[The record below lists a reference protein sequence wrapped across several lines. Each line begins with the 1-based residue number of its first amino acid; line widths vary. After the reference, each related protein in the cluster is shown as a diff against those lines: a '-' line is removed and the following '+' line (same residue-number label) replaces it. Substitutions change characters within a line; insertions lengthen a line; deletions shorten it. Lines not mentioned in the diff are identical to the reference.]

1 MSTMNTSD
9 TAGSASSTPAA
20 LHIVCPHCDAVNR
33 VPSARL
39 DQHPTCGKCQKE
51 LFTGQPTDLSAARFL
66 KHIERSDIPV
76 LVDFWAPWCGP
87 CRTMTPFYAQAAQ
100 RLEPAY
106 RVVKL
111 NTEEAQDL
119 AARYAIRSIPT
130 LALFRQGREVARQ
143 PGAMDANNIV
153 AWAQQHNRG

>member
-1 MSTMNTSD
+1 MNTTS
-9 TAGSASSTPAA
+9 PAES

-33 VPSARL
+33 VPAARL
-39 DQHPTCGKCQKE
+39 KQSPTCGVCHKE
-51 LFTGQPTDLSAARFL
+51 LFSGQPVDLASARFL

-87 CRTMTPFYAQAAQ
+87 CRSMAPFYAQAAQ
-100 RLEPAY
+100 QLEPDF

-111 NTEEAQDL
+111 NTEDAQEL

-130 LALFRQGREVARQ
+130 LALFRGGREVARQ
-143 PGAMDANNIV
+143 PGATDTAGIL
-153 AWAQQHNRG
+153 AWARAKSRS

>member
-1 MSTMNTSD
+1 M
-9 TAGSASSTPAA
+9 TADSSSS

-33 VPSARL
+33 VPAARL
-39 DQHPTCGKCQKE
+39 AQEPVCGKCQKV
-51 LFTGQPTDLSAARFL
+51 LFTGQPLELSAARFM

-87 CRTMTPFYAQAAQ
+87 CRTMAPFYAQAAQ
-100 RLEPAY
+100 RLEPAF

-111 NTEEAQDL
+111 NTEEAQEL

-130 LALFRQGREVARQ
+130 LALFRNGREVARQ
-143 PGAMDANNIV
+143 PGAMDAANIV
-153 AWAQQHNRG
+153 AWANQHLRG